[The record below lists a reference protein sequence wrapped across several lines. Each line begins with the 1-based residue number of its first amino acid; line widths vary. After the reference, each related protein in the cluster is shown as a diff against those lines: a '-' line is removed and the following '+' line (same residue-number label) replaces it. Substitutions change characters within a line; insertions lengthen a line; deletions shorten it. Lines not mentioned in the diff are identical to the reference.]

1 MKKTKII
8 FLLFLFS
15 FNFCQAQ
22 SVISDFQCQPGE
34 TEGAFWLSW
43 TVPSDIASTS
53 PYQLK
58 YSQGNSIHEE
68 TALTYNQNWLP
79 GTVGTKKRE
88 LVTGFNPGTEFTFA
102 LKWKNEAGN
111 WSALSNAKTCIAPTS
126 TKADNLAPEFD
137 IDNLKSGDTIF
148 EKEDFKIEGWAK
160 DVGGSSVKKVEIS
173 FDKKNW
179 EKAIS
184 VKNVEGKVYWQY
196 FWKSPKMG
204 EYKIFV
210 RAEDWMDNVSQ
221 AKEIEVK
228 VIARQEL
235 EKVATSSQETTEKPI
250 SEMTAEELK
259 LKIKELQEK
268 IIALLTQL
276 IELLSQK
283 ISQIKN
289 K

>member
-1 MKKTKII
+1 MKKIKII
-8 FLLFLFS
+8 FLMFLFS

-22 SVISDFQCQPGE
+22 SAISNFQCQPAE
-34 TEGAFWLSW
+34 TEAAFWLSW
-43 TVPSDIASTS
+43 TVPSEIASTS

-58 YSQGNSIHEE
+58 YAQGNSLHEE

-79 GTVGTKKRE
+79 GIPGTIKRE
-88 LVTGFNPGTEFTFA
+88 LVKGFNPGIEFTFA
-102 LKWKNEAGN
+102 LKWKNEGGD
-111 WSALSNAKTCIAPTS
+111 WSTLSNAKTCIAPTS

-137 IDNLKSGDTIF
+137 IDNLNSGDTIF

-173 FDKKNW
+173 FDEKNW

-184 VKNVEGKVYWQY
+184 VKNVEGKIYWQY
-196 FWKSPKMG
+196 LWKNPKIG

-210 RAEDWMDNVSQ
+210 RAEDWMDNISQ
-221 AKEIEVK
+221 AKEIQVN
-228 VIARQEL
+228 VIARQEV
-235 EKVATSSQETTEKPI
+235 EKEANFGQETMEKPV

-259 LKIKELQEK
+259 SKIKEIQEK

-283 ISQIKN
+283 ISQVKN